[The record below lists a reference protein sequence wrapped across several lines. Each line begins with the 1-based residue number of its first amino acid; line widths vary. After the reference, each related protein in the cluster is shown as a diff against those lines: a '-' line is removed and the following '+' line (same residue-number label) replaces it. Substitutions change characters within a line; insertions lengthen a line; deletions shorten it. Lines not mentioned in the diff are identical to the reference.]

1 MKEFVDT
8 ATLLSYSGSSHAI
21 CRNFSQFPPEL
32 QQQIARLVDALR
44 EDFGVRREDFD
55 ELKAV
60 VRELAQS
67 QNRTENRIQELTEA
81 QNRTE
86 NQIQEL
92 ANRTENQIQN
102 LANRLDRQIQE
113 LTYAQ
118 KRTDDELTLFR
129 RTFTSQIGG
138 LGARWGLQS
147 EAAFREGMEAILQEV
162 GFTAER
168 FLEYDAQGEV
178 FGDPDQIELDIVVK
192 NGKVIVIEI
201 KSSLN
206 KSDVYYFR
214 RKVAFYA
221 RKTGRQ
227 VDRKMIVTPYADPRA
242 LEAGLRFGAEI
253 YTDINNLP
261 RLKVARS

>member
-1 MKEFVDT
+1 MPYAE
-8 ATLLSYSGSSHAI
+8 I
-21 CRNFSQFPPEL
+21 FSQFPPEL

-55 ELKAV
+55 ELKTV
-60 VRELAQS
+60 VRELAQA
-67 QNRTENRIQELTEA
+67 QRELTEAQKRTEDRIQELTKA

-113 LTYAQ
+113 LAYAQ

-178 FGDPDQIELDIVVK
+178 FGDPDQIELDVVVK

-206 KSDVYYFR
+206 KADVYYFK

-221 RKTGRQ
+221 RKTGHQ

-242 LEAGLRFGAEI
+242 LEAGIRFGVEI
-253 YTDINNLP
+253 YTDVNNLP
-261 RLKVARS
+261 PP

>member
-1 MKEFVDT
+1 MPV
-8 ATLLSYSGSSHAI
+8 
-21 CRNFSQFPPEL
+21 
-32 QQQIARLVDALR
+32 ARLVDALR

-55 ELKAV
+55 ELKTV
-60 VRELAQS
+60 VQELAQA
-67 QNRTENRIQELTEA
+67 QKELTEAQKRTENRIQELTEA
-81 QNRTE
+81 QKRTENQIQELANRTE

-113 LTYAQ
+113 LAYAQ

-178 FGDPDQIELDIVVK
+178 FGDPDQIELDVVVK

-206 KSDVYYFR
+206 KADVYYFR

-221 RKTGRQ
+221 RKTGHQ

-242 LEAGLRFGAEI
+242 LEAGIRFGVEI
-253 YTDINNLP
+253 YTDVNNLP
-261 RLKVARS
+261 PP